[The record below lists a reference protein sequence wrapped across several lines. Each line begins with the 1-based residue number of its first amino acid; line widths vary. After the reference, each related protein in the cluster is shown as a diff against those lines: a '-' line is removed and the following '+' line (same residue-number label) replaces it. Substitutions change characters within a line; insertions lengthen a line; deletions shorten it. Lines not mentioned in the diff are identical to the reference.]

1 MVKVLKSTKCSF
13 SFDFV
18 DTVAIREG
26 AVLLSF
32 HGLNGSA
39 ECLLPTQF
47 YNKNFLKNAVNAFAV
62 GCSIEHI
69 LDKAEEYSTTKADF

>member
-18 DTVAIREG
+18 ETLAIREG
-26 AVLLSF
+26 AVLLRF
-32 HGLNGSA
+32 YGLNGSA
-39 ECLLPTQF
+39 EALLPTQF

-69 LDKAEEYSTTKADF
+69 LDKAYEYANTKAEF

>member
-18 DTVAIREG
+18 DTVAIRKG
-26 AVLLSF
+26 AVLLHF

-47 YNKNFLKNAVNAFAV
+47 YNKKLFDK
-62 GCSIEHI
+62 CS
-69 LDKAEEYSTTKADF
+69 